1 MHGWSQGK
9 HNILEGKT
17 RELIRLRMSIDM
29 FNAVKLFAFIKQEF
43 YGEAF
48 YSDLDVKSYLLFNF
62 TWDELKRTNQI
73 SREFETE
80 FKCYTSGNFNFK
92 MLKTSKVSFKSS
104 STSTLPYKYFL
115 SLGYRLGSWF
125 MYGLYRDAMA
135 TMWNVYGKK
144 LRKEKT
150 LRCEY
155 HFLIQV

>member
-62 TWDELKRTNQI
+62 T
-73 SREFETE
+73 
-80 FKCYTSGNFNFK
+80 
-92 MLKTSKVSFKSS
+92 
-104 STSTLPYKYFL
+104 
-115 SLGYRLGSWF
+115 
-125 MYGLYRDAMA
+125 
-135 TMWNVYGKK
+135 
-144 LRKEKT
+144 
-150 LRCEY
+150 
-155 HFLIQV
+155 

>member
-1 MHGWSQGK
+1 MNLNAQIKS
-9 HNILEGKT
+9 LEN
-17 RELIRLRMSIDM
+17 L
-29 FNAVKLFAFIKQEF
+29 KL
-43 YGEAF
+43 
-48 YSDLDVKSYLLFNF
+48 S
-62 TWDELKRTNQI
+62 
-73 SREFETE
+73 
-80 FKCYTSGNFNFK
+80 TSGNFNFK

-155 HFLIQV
+155 HFFDTSINSRDKQESGTRTKRIIWWRQREKQHRRKLLRRSFIESKVYVDGETRSIKVGLNFIIKWWCFWYI